1 MYKENISGR
10 LAFISGASA
19 GIGEAVAKMLA
30 SNGVNL
36 ILTARRI
43 DRLEN
48 LKNSLEKE
56 YKIKV
61 KTIKID
67 FSKSEDIVKALNSL
81 EDKWKNIDI
90 LINNA
95 GLALNKDVYSNNL
108 LEDALQMIRVNCE
121 GLITATRVLLPF
133 ILKSK
138 CGHIINIASTAA
150 DEAYSGGAIYCATK
164 SFVEMFG
171 NAIRIEFI
179 DKPVKVTT
187 IKPGLVDTEFSTVRF
202 KGDKEKA
209 DNVYKGLNP
218 LYAEDIADNI
228 EYVITRKSHVQ
239 ISSMTIMAESQGTA
253 TIAYRKN
260 I

>member
-10 LAFISGASA
+10 LAFVSGASV

-81 EDKWKNIDI
+81 EDEWKNIDI

-171 NAIRIEFI
+171 DAIRIELI

>member
-171 NAIRIEFI
+171 DAIRIELI

-253 TIAYRKN
+253 TIAYRKS

>member
-1 MYKENISGR
+1 MYKEDISGR
-10 LAFISGASA
+10 IAFISGASA
-19 GIGEAVAKMLA
+19 GIGEAVAKSLA

-36 ILTARRI
+36 ILAARRI
-43 DRLEN
+43 EKLES
-48 LKNSLEKE
+48 LKNSFEKE

-81 EDKWKNIDI
+81 EDEWKNIDI

-108 LEDALQMIRVNCE
+108 LEDVLQMIRVNCE
-121 GLITATRVLLPF
+121 GLITATRILLPF
-133 ILKSK
+133 ILKSRH
-138 CGHIINIASTAA
+138 GHIINIASTAA

-171 NAIRIEFI
+171 DAIRIELI
-179 DKPVKVTT
+179 DKPVKVTN
-187 IKPGLVDTEFSTVRF
+187 IKPGLVNTEFSTVRF

-209 DNVYKGLNP
+209 DNVYKGLEP
-218 LYAEDIADNI
+218 LLAEDIADNI
-228 EYVITRKSHVQ
+228 EYVLTRKSHVQ
-239 ISSMTIMAESQGTA
+239 ISSMTIMAENQATA
-253 TIAYRKN
+253 TMAYRRQ
-260 I
+260 

>member
-36 ILTARRI
+36 ILISRRI

-81 EDKWKNIDI
+81 EDEWKNIDI

-171 NAIRIEFI
+171 DAIRIELI

>member
-10 LAFISGASA
+10 LAFVSGASA
-19 GIGEAVAKMLA
+19 GIGEAVVKMLA

-67 FSKSEDIVKALNSL
+67 FSKSEDIVNALNSL
-81 EDKWKNIDI
+81 EDEWKNIDI

-95 GLALNKDVYSNNL
+95 GLALNKDIYSNNL
-108 LEDALQMIRVNCE
+108 LEDIIQMIRVNCE
-121 GLITATRVLLPF
+121 GLITATRILLPF

-138 CGHIINIASTAA
+138 HGHIINISSTAA

-171 NAIRIEFI
+171 NAIRIELI

-209 DNVYKGLNP
+209 DNVYKGLHP

-228 EYVITRKSHVQ
+228 EYVLTRKRHVQ
-239 ISSMTIMAESQGTA
+239 ISSMTIMAENQGTA
-253 TIAYRKN
+253 TIAYRKSN
-260 I
+260 

>member
-1 MYKENISGR
+1 MYKESINGR

-43 DRLEN
+43 DRLEK

-81 EDKWKNIDI
+81 EDEWKNIDI

-171 NAIRIEFI
+171 DAIRIELI

-253 TIAYRKN
+253 TTAYRKN

>member
-171 NAIRIEFI
+171 DAIRIEFI

>member
-1 MYKENISGR
+1 MYKEDIKGR

-43 DRLEN
+43 DRLET
-48 LKNSLEKE
+48 LKQELEKE

-61 KTIKID
+61 KVIKVDYADTNSIKD
-67 FSKSEDIVKALNSL
+67 AVSSL
-81 EDKWKNIDI
+81 ENEWKNIDI

-95 GLALNKDVYSNNL
+95 GLALGKDYFYKNDV
-108 LEDALQMIRVNCE
+108 EDSLQMIRVNCE
-121 GLITATRVLLPF
+121 GLIVLTKMIVPLM
-133 ILKSK
+133 LNSK
-138 CGHIINIASTAA
+138 NADIINLSSTAA
-150 DEAYSGGAIYCATK
+150 DEAYLGGAIYCSTK

-171 NAIRIEFI
+171 DVLRIELI
-179 DKPVKVTT
+179 DKPIRVTN
-187 IKPGLVDTEFSTVRF
+187 IKPGAVNTEFSTVRF

-209 DNVYKGLNP
+209 DNVYKGFDP

-228 EYVITRKSHVQ
+228 EYVITRKRHVQ
-239 ISSMTIMAESQGTA
+239 ISSMTILAANQATA
-253 TIAYRKN
+253 TIIHRGK
-260 I
+260 